1 MRIKFLHAADL
12 HLDSPF
18 AALPPEQA
26 ARRRREQREL
36 LGQIVELC
44 NGEQCN
50 LLLLAGD
57 LFDGATVYPDTLEV
71 LQHQLARCRALVFIS
86 PGNHDPYGPDSP
98 YTRSGWPKNVH
109 FFTEPS
115 MQGFQLPHLDLE
127 LWGAAFTGP
136 SAPSLLD
143 GFRVSGERPAI
154 VLLHGDAQNAASPY
168 NAITTTQLEQCG
180 ADYVALGHIHA
191 PSGLLHA
198 GKTAYAWPG
207 CAMGRGF
214 DETGPRGVYVGTLT
228 EEGCDLQFH
237 PLDSRRY
244 LILTVEAGADPRQ
257 SIVDTLPPET
267 ENDIYRIVLTGPS
280 PRLDVISLE
289 ESLAPR
295 FFGLTI
301 VDETYAPRD
310 LWEARGQD
318 TLRGLFLQALYERRA
333 EDRELYEMAAQLGV
347 AALDGREVPEL

>member
-18 AALPPEQA
+18 ASLPPEQA
-26 ARRRREQREL
+26 SRRRGEQREL
-36 LGQIVELC
+36 LGQIVDLC
-44 NGEQCN
+44 NSEQCD

-57 LFDGATVYPDTLEV
+57 VFDGATVYPDTVEA
-71 LQHQLARCRALVFIS
+71 LQRQLARCRALVFLS

-98 YTRSGWPKNVH
+98 YARNDWPKNVH
-109 FFTEPS
+109 IFTEPS
-115 MQGFQLPHLDLE
+115 MQGFQLPHLNLE

-136 SAPSLLD
+136 SAPPLLEN
-143 GFRVSGERPAI
+143 FRVSGERPAI
-154 VLLHGDAQNAASPY
+154 ILLHGDAQNPSSPY
-168 NAITTTQLEQCG
+168 NAITAAQLEQCG
-180 ADYVALGHIHA
+180 ANYVALGHIHA
-191 PSGLLHA
+191 PSGLLYA
-198 GKTAYAWPG
+198 GKTAYGWPG
-207 CAMGRGF
+207 CTMGRGF

-228 EEGCDLQFH
+228 DEGCDLQFH
-237 PLDSRRY
+237 ALDSRRY
-244 LILTVEAGADPRQ
+244 LILTVEAGENPRQ
-257 SIVDTLPPET
+257 SIEDALPPET

-280 PRLDVISLE
+280 PRLDVVSLE
-289 ESLAPR
+289 EALSSR

-333 EDRELYEMAAQLGV
+333 EDRELYEMAAQLGL